1 MRLTNRLHAVPSL
14 VAAGVL
20 AWTAAAGA
28 QSAPGFGEPLEGIT
42 MDQWSRFFEGQ
53 DEFEA
58 VEDADDGLGPTFN
71 GRSCAE
77 CHGVPAVGGSSPI
90 NETRAQRV
98 VGGVR
103 SELPGG
109 SLFQSDATSPG
120 CAETVPPEANVV
132 ALRQSTPLF
141 GSGLIEAIPDR
152 SIQARARWERRAHPQ
167 QAGRVHV
174 VVDVASGRRRAGR
187 FGWKSQQ
194 ATLLS
199 FAADAYVNEMGITS
213 RLFPVENAPN
223 GDLARLATCDAA
235 PDPEDEDE
243 DFVAFADFMR
253 LLAPPPGA
261 DRRAGDLP
269 RARRGRNGR
278 GERGR
283 GGSPGRRLFD
293 EVGCVFCHY
302 DGYRAQSSI
311 RAINGRRVEAFS
323 DFLLH
328 DVGTGDGIEQ
338 GGARPNELRTAPLWG
353 LAESAPYL
361 HDGSAPTIEEAI
373 RRHGNQGAAARD
385 AFDGLSQ
392 FDQETLLSF
401 LESI

>member
-1 MRLTNRLHAVPSL
+1 MRSTRLLHAAPSL
-14 VAAGVL
+14 VAAGIL
-20 AWTAAAGA
+20 IWTTSDAVQAR
-28 QSAPGFGEPLEGIT
+28 QPAPDFGEPLDRIT
-42 MDQWSRFFEGQ
+42 MDEWSRFFAGRE
-53 DEFEA
+53 EFEA
-58 VEDADDGLGPTFN
+58 VEDAGDGLGPTFN
-71 GRSCAE
+71 GRSCAG
-77 CHGVPAVGGSSPI
+77 CHGVPAVGGSAPI

-98 VGGVR
+98 VGGVH

-109 SLFQSDATSPG
+109 SLFQSDAISPD

-152 SIQARARWERRAHPQ
+152 SILARARWQARTHPQ

-174 VVDVASGRRRAGR
+174 VTDVASGRRRAGR

-223 GDLARLATCDAA
+223 GDLARLATCDAT
-235 PDPEDEDE
+235 PDPEDEED

-261 DRRAGDLP
+261 D
-269 RARRGRNGR
+269 GRFDRPG
-278 GERGR
+278 RGR
-283 GGSPGRRLFD
+283 GDRDRDRSPGRRLFD
-293 EVGCVFCHY
+293 QVGCVVCHY
-302 DGYRAQSSI
+302 DGYQARSSV

-328 DVGTGDGIEQ
+328 DVGTGDGIVQ
-338 GGARPNELRTAPLWG
+338 GGARANELRTAPLWG
-353 LAESAPYL
+353 LKESAPYL

-392 FDQETLLSF
+392 FDKERLLDF